1 MAPRSPLAVT
11 NRDAAWRNRT
21 APLAQG
27 YGRPDIGSHGLTRRK
42 RPRSAFR
49 SLLRSEAAGGVVL
62 IAAAGLALA
71 VANSPISDAYLAALH
86 APLGG
91 LDALHWVN
99 DGLMALFFLLVGLEI
114 KREMLDG
121 ELATWSRRALPCIAA
136 AAGMAVPALVYV
148 AVQGQD
154 STALHG
160 WAIPAATDIAF
171 ALGVLA
177 LLGSRVPASL
187 KIFLTAL
194 AIIDDL
200 GAVVIIAV
208 FYTANL
214 TPWALAAS
222 CGAVAVLI
230 LLNRTKTTS
239 LVLYLIVG
247 AALWWFMLQS
257 GVHATLSGVALAMTI
272 PLRRTP
278 GAVEDVASP
287 LHRLEHGLQPWV
299 AFVVVPIFGFA
310 NAGVSF
316 AGTSFA
322 ALLAPIP
329 LGVAAGLFLGKQIG
343 VFGASWLA
351 IRLNIADLPARA
363 TWRQFYGVSVLCG
376 IGFTMSLFIGLSAFS
391 SPGQQEAAKL
401 GVLVGSGLSALVG
414 AAFLMR
420 RYRAPRQEDR

>member
-1 MAPRSPLAVT
+1 MATPEK
-11 NRDAAWRNRT
+11 RNRT
-21 APLAQG
+21 APPIHGRRRPQHGSRGLA
-27 YGRPDIGSHGLTRRK
+27 RRQ
-42 RPRSAFR
+42 RPRSALR

-71 VANSPISDAYLAALH
+71 IANSPISGAYFAALH

-91 LDALHWVN
+91 LDARHWVN
-99 DGLMALFFLLVGLEI
+99 NGLMALFFLLVGLEI
-114 KREMLDG
+114 KRELLDG
-121 ELATWSRRALPCIAA
+121 ELATWPRRALPCIAA

-148 AVQGQD
+148 AVQGTD

-200 GAVVIIAV
+200 GAVVIIAA
-208 FYTANL
+208 FYTADL

-222 CGAVAVLI
+222 AGAIAVLI
-230 LLNRTKTTS
+230 GLNRAKTTALS
-239 LVLYLIVG
+239 PYLIVG

-257 GVHATLSGVALAMTI
+257 GVHATLSGVILALTI

-278 GAVEDVASP
+278 GAVEDTTSP
-287 LHRLEHGLQPWV
+287 LHRLNHGLQPWV
-299 AFVVVPIFGFA
+299 AFAVIPLFGFA

-316 AGTSFA
+316 VGTSLA
-322 ALLAPIP
+322 ALLEPIP

-351 IRLNIADLPARA
+351 IRLSIADLPARA

-391 SPGQQEAAKL
+391 TSEQQDAAKL

-414 AAFLMR
+414 VAVLL
-420 RYRAPRQEDR
+420 PRPR

>member
-1 MAPRSPLAVT
+1 MTVCGAPEK
-11 NRDAAWRNRT
+11 RNRT
-21 APLAQG
+21 TPPIH
-27 YGRPDIGSHGLTRRK
+27 GRRRPKHGSHGLSRRK
-42 RPRSAFR
+42 RPRSALR

-71 VANSPISDAYLAALH
+71 VANSPISDAYFAALH
-86 APLGG
+86 APLAG

-99 DGLMALFFLLVGLEI
+99 DGLMTLFFLLIGLEI
-114 KREMLDG
+114 KRELLDG
-121 ELATWSRRALPCIAA
+121 ELATWSRRALPGVAA

-148 AVQGQD
+148 AVQDFG

-187 KIFLTAL
+187 KVFLTAL

-200 GAVVIIAV
+200 GAVVIIAA
-208 FYTANL
+208 FYTVDL

-222 CGAVAVLI
+222 GGAVAVLI
-230 LLNRTKTTS
+230 GLSRAKTAA
-239 LVLYLIVG
+239 LAPYLIVG
-247 AALWWFMLQS
+247 AALWGFMLQS
-257 GVHATLSGVALAMTI
+257 GVHAALSGTVLAMTI

-299 AFVVVPIFGFA
+299 AFAVVPIFGFA

-343 VFGASWLA
+343 VFGVSWLA

-391 SPGQQEAAKL
+391 SPGQQDAVKL

-414 AAFLMR
+414 MAVLL
-420 RYRAPRQEDR
+420 PRSR

>member
-1 MAPRSPLAVT
+1 M
-11 NRDAAWRNRT
+11 
-21 APLAQG
+21 
-27 YGRPDIGSHGLTRRK
+27 TRRK
-42 RPRSAFR
+42 RPRSALR
-49 SLLRSEAAGGVVL
+49 SPLRSEAAGGVVL

-71 VANSPISDAYLAALH
+71 VANSPISDAYFAALH

-91 LDALHWVN
+91 LDALHWIN
-99 DGLMALFFLLVGLEI
+99 DGLMTLFFLLVGLEI

-121 ELATWSRRALPCIAA
+121 ELATWSRRALPGIAA
-136 AAGMAVPALVYV
+136 TAGMAFPALVYV
-148 AVQGQD
+148 AVQAKD

-187 KIFLTAL
+187 KVFLTAL

-208 FYTANL
+208 LYTADL

-222 CGAVAVLI
+222 CGAFAVLI

-239 LVLYLIVG
+239 LIPYLIVG
-247 AALWWFMLQS
+247 AALWWFMLRS

-278 GAVEDVASP
+278 GVVENVASP

-299 AFVVVPIFGFA
+299 AFAVVPIFGFA
-310 NAGVSF
+310 NAGVSL
-316 AGTSFA
+316 AGTSLA
-322 ALLAPIP
+322 ALLEPIP

-343 VFGASWLA
+343 VFGVSFLL

-391 SPGQQEAAKL
+391 SPGQQGAVKL

-414 AAFLMR
+414 MAVLL
-420 RYRAPRQEDR
+420 PRSR